1 MSSNFKEQAAQQ
13 RVAIPQIDPETTKSV
28 INSSDSQVV
37 KPVVPQAVENS
48 AAVPAITE
56 KPAKQPPV
64 MITQVDTA
72 EMPSNR
78 GFSMYP
84 SRHRQIAK
92 DLAYIE
98 DRKPWEIIDDALE
111 EYVTRHYGKQYK
123 RHQSSKPSPW
133 LV

>member
-1 MSSNFKEQAAQQ
+1 MTSNFKEQAAQQ
-13 RVAIPQIDPETTKSV
+13 RAAIPQIDPETTKAV
-28 INSSDSQVV
+28 ISSSDSQVSS
-37 KPVVPQAVENS
+37 PAVENS
-48 AAVPAITE
+48 IATPVITE
-56 KPAKQPPV
+56 KPAAPPV
-64 MITQVDTA
+64 KITQVDTA

-123 RHQSSKPSPW
+123 RQQSSKPSPW